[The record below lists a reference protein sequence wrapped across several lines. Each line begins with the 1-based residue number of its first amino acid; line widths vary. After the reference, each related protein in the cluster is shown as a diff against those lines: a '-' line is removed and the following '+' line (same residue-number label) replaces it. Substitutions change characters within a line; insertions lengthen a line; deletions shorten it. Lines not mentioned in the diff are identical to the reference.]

1 MSAGDYVMCW
11 GMKFGGGDFYYLLVG
26 AERKERLQQVVC
38 YRTRNKTQG
47 LDLEERTGRK
57 KSATSLKAS
66 LDGSLCV
73 LKT

>member
-1 MSAGDYVMCW
+1 MSAGDCVMCW
-11 GMKFGGGDFYYLLVG
+11 GMRFGRGDFCYLS
-26 AERKERLQQVVC
+26 ERKEMRQQVVC
-38 YRTRNKTQG
+38 YRTRDKTQG